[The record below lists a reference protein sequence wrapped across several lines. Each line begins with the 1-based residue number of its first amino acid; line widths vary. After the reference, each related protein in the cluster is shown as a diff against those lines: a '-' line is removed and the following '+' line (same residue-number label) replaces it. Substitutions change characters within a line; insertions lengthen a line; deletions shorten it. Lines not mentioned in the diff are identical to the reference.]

1 MKHEKRFHGHSD
13 MLRSQRRLAQLEVS
27 RVVALC
33 LEGLRGVHN
42 LLDVGTGSGLFA
54 EAFGAQVAEV
64 VGVDVNPDMV
74 ALARKLVPGIRFALA
89 PMEALPF
96 ASQTFD
102 VVYMGHVLHET
113 DDLHRALA
121 EARRCARMRVA
132 ALEWPYR
139 QQEMGPPLA
148 HRLAPPQVQ
157 EAAAIAGFQQV
168 EVLYLQHMT
177 LYRLTI

>member
-1 MKHEKRFHGHSD
+1 
-13 MLRSQRRLAQLEVS
+13 MLRSQRRLALLEVP

-33 LEGLRGVHN
+33 LEGLKNVHS

-54 EAFGAQVAEV
+54 EAFSARLPEV
-64 VGVDVNPDMV
+64 VGLDVNPDMIV
-74 ALARKLVPGIRFALA
+74 LARGLVPGIRFALA

-96 ASQTFD
+96 PSQAFD

-113 DDLHRALA
+113 DDLPRALS
-121 EARRCARMRVA
+121 EARRCARMRVV

-148 HRLAPPQVQ
+148 HRLSPEQVQ
-157 EAAAIAGFQQV
+157 EAAAVAGFKQV
-168 EVLYLQHMT
+168 ETFHLQHMT
-177 LYRLTI
+177 LFRLTI